1 MPSAPAIELFGRVK
15 LDPDAAH
22 RIAYAASETASFIAM
37 MRKAHPEARLGDIE
51 PYPALNPDEIETAIH
66 AIQKVRT
73 ELGVRGPDFF
83 RLDVD
88 WDLMEQKDFGSWA
101 EVNQIAALCR
111 ARGIAFSM
119 IFWAANQPRLV
130 RCRQFAWM
138 VIRRFSRCRT
148 KCSRN
153 WALTPFCPKNGLSA
167 SCIGDRRAVRMLNSI
182 RFGRKSPG

>member
-1 MPSAPAIELFGRVK
+1 
-15 LDPDAAH
+15 
-22 RIAYAASETASFIAM
+22 M

-66 AIQKVRT
+66 AIQKVCT
-73 ELGVRGPDFF
+73 ERGVCGLDFF

-88 WDLMEQKDFGSWA
+88 WDLMEQKHFGSWA

-130 RCRQFAWM
+130 KTDTSPMLWRDGMLHQAKVYRQAGGQPDEIVIESWLHTPEHSVPETSPETFAA
-138 VIRRFSRCRT
+138 S
-148 KCSRN
+148 
-153 WALTPFCPKNGLSA
+153 ALELLREFPAA
-167 SCIGDRRAVRMLNSI
+167 SWV
-182 RFGRKSPG
+182 KSK